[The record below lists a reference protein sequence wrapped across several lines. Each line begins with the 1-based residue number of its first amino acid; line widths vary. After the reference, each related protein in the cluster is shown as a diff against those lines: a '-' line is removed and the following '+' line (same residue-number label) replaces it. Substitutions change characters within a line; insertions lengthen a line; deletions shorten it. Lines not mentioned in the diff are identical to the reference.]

1 MEKNSNIPT
10 VYEPQAVEEKWYKYW
25 LEKGYF
31 TVNTDD
37 KSKPPYSIV
46 IPPPNVTGS
55 LHMGHA
61 LNSSIQDIIIRRK
74 RMQGF
79 NALWIPGTD
88 HAGIATQN
96 VVEKQLA
103 AEGLT
108 RYDLGREKFVERVWQ
123 WKEQYGGTIIKQLK
137 RLGASCDW
145 SRERFTMDEGCSAAV
160 KEVFVRLY
168 EKGLIYRDNYII
180 NWCPRCSTALSD
192 IEVEHIEEQG
202 KLYQIRYPVKDSDD
216 FVVVATT
223 RPETMLGDV
232 AVAVHPDDERYK
244 HLKGKKLI
252 LPLVGRELEIIEDEY
267 VDPEFG
273 TGAVKV
279 TPAHDP
285 NDFEMGIRH
294 NLEKIVVMN
303 GDATM
308 NEMAGKYEG
317 LDRYVCRERIVDD
330 LREQGYLVGI
340 VDHNHAVGHCSRCD
354 HVIEPILSK
363 QWFVRMKP
371 LAEPAIAAVK
381 EGRIRFVPE
390 RFTKI
395 YLDWVENVKDW
406 CISRQ
411 IWWGHRIPVWYCGDC
426 GEVIAS
432 KTEVRTCPKCGSQ
445 NLEQDPDVL
454 DTWFSSALWPFST
467 MGWPEETKELEIFYP
482 TSLLATG
489 YDIIYF
495 WVARMI
501 FMGLEFRK
509 EIPFKEVYINGLIRD
524 ASGKKMSKSRGNTID
539 PLEKIDQYGADT
551 LRFTLITNSIPG
563 ADMKLYEEKFQASR
577 NFANKIWNAS
587 RFVLMNLDDYDPE
600 AYKFEVDRLDLAD
613 RWIISR
619 FNRTVQEIDRWLDQ
633 YNMSEA
639 GKVLYDFIWSEF
651 CDWYIEIVKPR
662 LYKNP
667 DPADRWV
674 AQTCLAT
681 TLRGIMELLHP
692 FMPFITEEIWQHLPH
707 EGETIVLAPWP
718 RVDEKMIDP
727 EAEEN
732 IALMQEIIK
741 FIRNIRAEMQVT
753 PGKKIEAYIQTNS
766 REVLEGL
773 VLARSYLEN
782 LAGLESLV
790 LTEKLETKPEQAVAG
805 IVSGVE
811 VFLPLKG
818 LVDIEKEISRL
829 EKELNAVIKE
839 IERAENKLS
848 NQGFL
853 AKAPEQ
859 VVAKE
864 REKLQEYR
872 DKQAKIKERLEMIKN
887 L

>member
-1 MEKNSNIPT
+1 
-10 VYEPQAVEEKWYKYW
+10 
-25 LEKGYF
+25 
-31 TVNTDD
+31 
-37 KSKPPYSIV
+37 
-46 IPPPNVTGS
+46 
-55 LHMGHA
+55 
-61 LNSSIQDIIIRRK
+61 
-74 RMQGF
+74 
-79 NALWIPGTD
+79 
-88 HAGIATQN
+88 
-96 VVEKQLA
+96 
-103 AEGLT
+103 
-108 RYDLGREKFVERVWQ
+108 
-123 WKEQYGGTIIKQLK
+123 
-137 RLGASCDW
+137 
-145 SRERFTMDEGCSAAV
+145 
-160 KEVFVRLY
+160 
-168 EKGLIYRDNYII
+168 
-180 NWCPRCSTALSD
+180 
-192 IEVEHIEEQG
+192 
-202 KLYQIRYPVKDSDD
+202 
-216 FVVVATT
+216 
-223 RPETMLGDV
+223 
-232 AVAVHPDDERYK
+232 
-244 HLKGKKLI
+244 
-252 LPLVGRELEIIEDEY
+252 
-267 VDPEFG
+267 
-273 TGAVKV
+273 
-279 TPAHDP
+279 
-285 NDFEMGIRH
+285 
-294 NLEKIVVMN
+294 
-303 GDATM
+303 
-308 NEMAGKYEG
+308 
-317 LDRYVCRERIVDD
+317 
-330 LREQGYLVGI
+330 
-340 VDHNHAVGHCSRCD
+340 
-354 HVIEPILSK
+354 
-363 QWFVRMKP
+363 
-371 LAEPAIAAVK
+371 
-381 EGRIRFVPE
+381 
-390 RFTKI
+390 
-395 YLDWVENVKDW
+395 
-406 CISRQ
+406 
-411 IWWGHRIPVWYCGDC
+411 
-426 GEVIAS
+426 
-432 KTEVRTCPKCGSQ
+432 
-445 NLEQDPDVL
+445 
-454 DTWFSSALWPFST
+454 
-467 MGWPEETKELEIFYP
+467 
-482 TSLLATG
+482 
-489 YDIIYF
+489 
-495 WVARMI
+495 
-501 FMGLEFRK
+501 
-509 EIPFKEVYINGLIRD
+509 
-524 ASGKKMSKSRGNTID
+524 
-539 PLEKIDQYGADT
+539 
-551 LRFTLITNSIPG
+551 
-563 ADMKLYEEKFQASR
+563 
-577 NFANKIWNAS
+577 
-587 RFVLMNLDDYDPE
+587 MNLDDYDPE